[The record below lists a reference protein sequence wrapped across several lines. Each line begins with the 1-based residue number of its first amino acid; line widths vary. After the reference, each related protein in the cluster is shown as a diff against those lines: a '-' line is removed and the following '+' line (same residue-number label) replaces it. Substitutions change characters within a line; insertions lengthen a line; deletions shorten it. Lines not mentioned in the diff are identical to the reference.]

1 MKKLT
6 IDFDLKTF
14 KYLLEQQYK
23 ITLSNNSSKNLVM
36 VSTDG
41 PFPDYNIVCVDM
53 SNKQMSMYNK
63 YGNPAE
69 GFEKCGYLKLT
80 FECPYEP
87 GDILVSRFGS
97 VFIWDG
103 RVASTCMSSAFTLY
117 HDGHISMYDK
127 NINDCN
133 AYTHTA
139 NTSVNI
145 YDVACKATNKDIT
158 KVIEKIDKRLNQGK
172 FTEHNEK
179 DLLYKYRNILIKN
192 KLLNNKYIEIHQH
205 SSNND
210 FTLGEMVLCKNRQE
224 DMSAYRVCAFAYYD
238 SKNNIYHVIGGN
250 CYDECIPYIGNEH
263 IFENIKQYYN
273 ESL

>member
-6 IDFDLKTF
+6 IGFDLKTF

-23 ITLSNNSSKNLVM
+23 ITLSNNLSKNLVM

-41 PFPDYNIVCVDM
+41 PFPDYNIICVDM

-63 YGNPAE
+63 HGNPAE
-69 GFEKCGYLKLT
+69 GFEKWGYLKLT

-87 GDILVSRFGS
+87 GDILASRFGS

-117 HDGHISMYDK
+117 HDGNISMYDK

-133 AYTHTA
+133 MYTHTV

-145 YDVACKATNKDIT
+145 YDVARKATSKDIT
-158 KVIEKIDKRLNQGK
+158 KVIEKIDERLNQGK

-238 SKNNIYHVIGGN
+238 GKNNIYHVIGGN
-250 CYDECIPYIGNEH
+250 CYDECIPYVGNEH